1 MQIILSSIDHILVME
16 DIEGLIEAGA
26 PVDEYQDEAA
36 RIAAAIN
43 MLTEE
48 NFREDTVLAILT
60 LVWMKSFE
68 LGEEAMALRLPALR
82 RVAQAMLDL
91 RS

>member
-1 MQIILSSIDHILVME
+1 MQITLSSIDHILVRE
-16 DIEGLIEAGA
+16 DIEGFIEAGA

-36 RIAAAIN
+36 QIAAAVN

-48 NFREDTVLAILT
+48 NFREDTVLAIVT
-60 LVWMKSFE
+60 LVWSKSFE
-68 LGEEAMALRLPALR
+68 LGEEDMALRLLALR
-82 RVAQAMLDL
+82 RVAQAILDL

>member
-1 MQIILSSIDHILVME
+1 MQVTLSSIDHILVRE
-16 DIEGLIEAGA
+16 DIEGLIAAGA

-36 RIAAAIN
+36 QIAAALN

-48 NFREDTVLAILT
+48 KFQEDTVLAIVT
-60 LVWMKSFE
+60 LVWTKNFE
-68 LGEEAMALRLPALR
+68 LDEEDMALRLPALR
-82 RVAQAMLDL
+82 RVAQVILDL

>member
-1 MQIILSSIDHILVME
+1 MQITLSSIDHILVQE

-36 RIAAAIN
+36 QIAAAIN

-48 NFREDTVLAILT
+48 NFREDIVLAIVST
-60 LVWMKSFE
+60 VWLKTSQ
-68 LGEEAMALRLPALR
+68 LIDHAAL
-82 RVAQAMLDL
+82 
-91 RS
+91 